1 MENKLFNLVA
11 LMNHNRVKQKDLVFF
26 KKKLLK
32 FLNFYRIRCFK
43 NVIKVLNFYT
53 LILKESE
60 IILIVNVILNY

>member
-43 NVIKVLNFYT
+43 NVIKVLNFYAF
-53 LILKESE
+53 
-60 IILIVNVILNY
+60 